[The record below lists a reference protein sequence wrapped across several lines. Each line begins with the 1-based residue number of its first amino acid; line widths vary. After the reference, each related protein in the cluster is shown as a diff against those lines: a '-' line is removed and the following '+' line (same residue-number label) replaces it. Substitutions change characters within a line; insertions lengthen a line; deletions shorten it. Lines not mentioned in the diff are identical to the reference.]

1 MAPRSCNSSTHASS
15 SSGLMPLEAAI
26 SFGREHCAGGTGANY
41 EDRNQGIF
49 LLREVGVDHADDRRV
64 TGPALSTANEYRKKT
79 EASPAAQ
86 HETLSDSAPAFSFI
100 VKPYAE

>member
-1 MAPRSCNSSTHASS
+1 MAPRSCDSSTHASS

-41 EDRNQGIF
+41 EKNQDIF